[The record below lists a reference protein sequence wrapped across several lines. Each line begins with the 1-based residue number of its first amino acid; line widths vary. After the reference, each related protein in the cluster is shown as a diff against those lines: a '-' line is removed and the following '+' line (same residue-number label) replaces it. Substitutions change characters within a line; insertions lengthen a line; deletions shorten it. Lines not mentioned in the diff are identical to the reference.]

1 MPQNRKTGS
10 RAEIVFLG
18 ADVVDIFPLSKF
30 ILPEL
35 TYYLACLIKIK
46 GPMR

>member
-1 MPQNRKTGS
+1 MPQTGKL
-10 RAEIVFLG
+10 FLEQKSLFE

-35 TYYLACLIKIK
+35 TYYLVYIIKIK